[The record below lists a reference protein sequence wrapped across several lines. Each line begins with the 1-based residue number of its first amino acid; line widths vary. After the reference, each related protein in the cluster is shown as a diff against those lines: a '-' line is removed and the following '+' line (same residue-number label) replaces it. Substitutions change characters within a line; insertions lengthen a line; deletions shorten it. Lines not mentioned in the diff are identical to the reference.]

1 MPLFSCA
8 SGKIRMGLIT
18 ALKSVI
24 NSAPDPHPE
33 ITKTIGYRFRK
44 PEYLEQALTHRS
56 VTHEPRK
63 NYERLEFLGDA
74 VIDIIISREL
84 MRNYPDCLLYTSPS
98 PRD

>member
-1 MPLFSCA
+1 
-8 SGKIRMGLIT
+8 MGLIT

-24 NSAPDPHPE
+24 KSAPDPHPE

-44 PEYLEQALTHRS
+44 LEYLEQALTHRS

-74 VIDIIISREL
+74 VIDIITVS
-84 MRNYPDCLLYTSPS
+84 YTHLTLPTKA
-98 PRD
+98 